1 MDVVQV
7 EHKKKLLE
15 DKLWLKQIDHL
26 SKFLFQ
32 PLLEINS
39 QVDDSER
46 IEKLLLISFA
56 CHSFACY
63 LYSTFSVDT
72 FNIVII
78 II

>member
-63 LYSTFSVDT
+63 LNSTFSVDT
-72 FNIVII
+72 FNFNYYIM
-78 II
+78 